1 MKTSIKA
8 LVRLKLPRDPLF
20 RLLAVN
26 GLAGTA
32 IAGLVLGGIFLGNIG
47 NLRVLVMS
55 AEDPVLPVIML
66 AFGLFITLG
75 SVVMGSA
82 IMLLGDNGGNG
93 NGRGRGAARRKLPM
107 FFTAQLK
114 PAPVP
119 AKAGSRHRLHR

>member
-1 MKTSIKA
+1 MAWSMKGP
-8 LVRLKLPRDPLF
+8 VRLKLPRDPLF

-82 IMLLGDNGGNG
+82 IMLLGETGRSGKGGG
-93 NGRGRGAARRKLPM
+93 GAARRRLPIS
-107 FFTAQLK
+107 FTGQMK
-114 PAPVP
+114 PVPVP
-119 AKAGSRHRLHR
+119 ARADRGHDLRR

>member
-1 MKTSIKA
+1 MTTSIKA
-8 LVRLKLPRDPLF
+8 LVRLKLPKDPLF

-26 GLAGTA
+26 GLAGMA

-82 IMLLGDNGGNG
+82 IMLLGDNGRNG
-93 NGRGRGAARRKLPM
+93 NGRGGAARRRLPV
-107 FFTAQLK
+107 FFTGQLK
-114 PAPVP
+114 PVPVP
-119 AKAGSRHRLHR
+119 AKAGCRHDLRR

>member
-1 MKTSIKA
+1 MSKSIKG
-8 LVRLKLPRDPLF
+8 LLHPKLPRDPLF

-82 IMLLGDNGGNG
+82 IMLLGDNGRGGNG
-93 NGRGRGAARRKLPM
+93 GGRVSKHRQPV
-107 FFTAQLK
+107 FFGEQLK
-114 PAPVP
+114 PVPVP
-119 AKAGSRHRLHR
+119 VRANRRDDLHR

>member
-8 LVRLKLPRDPLF
+8 LVRPKLPRDPLF

-82 IMLLGDNGGNG
+82 IMLLGQGGQNG
-93 NGRGRGAARRKLPM
+93 NGKGGGARRRPPVL
-107 FFTAQLK
+107 FTGQLK
-114 PAPVP
+114 PVPVP
-119 AKAGSRHRLHR
+119 AKAGYRHDLRR